1 MTDNNIKPNQADQGP
16 VDWEAPSHW
25 DVEDAAIA
33 EAMQRISVD
42 PHVTA
47 RVRARLRAVAAGE
60 VPAVGATSLGSDDG
74 YDDDRQQPPA
84 TPLRAAKHR
93 WKRGPILT
101 AGLALVASITFL
113 AFWFRPQ
120 PLTEHQLSRYSV
132 DQLELISNQL
142 SQWKSPAPNAS
153 SRLEPLLRNLNR
165 RLTLVG
171 SQQLA
176 GSPVAAS
183 CTVWKF
189 DTGQGKNLYVLDFH
203 APRTVRDIPGRFRVI
218 QQSSTSWSL
227 AALQQADRLLVV
239 AIEGDI
245 SDYLKSLEWA

>member
-1 MTDNNIKPNQADQGP
+1 MMDKNIKPNRVDQGP
-16 VDWEAPSHW
+16 VDWEAPTHW
-25 DVEDAAIA
+25 DMEDTAIA

-42 PHVTA
+42 PQVAA
-47 RVRARLRAVAAGE
+47 RVRAQLRAVAAGE
-60 VPAVGATSLGSDDG
+60 VPAFGANSLGSEDG
-74 YDDDRQQPPA
+74 YDDDRQQLPA
-84 TPLRAAKHR
+84 THLPAAKQR
-93 WKRGPILT
+93 RKRRPILT
-101 AGLALVASITFL
+101 AGLALVASIVFL
-113 AFWFRPQ
+113 AFLFRPQ
-120 PLTEHQLSRYSV
+120 PLTENQLTQYSV
-132 DQLELISNQL
+132 EQLELISNQMP
-142 SQWKSPAPNAS
+142 QWKSPAPNAS

-171 SQQLA
+171 SQELA
-176 GSPVAAS
+176 GSRVAAS

-203 APRTVRDIPGRFRVI
+203 EPRTVRYIPGRFRVI

-245 SDYLKSLEWA
+245 ADYLKSLEWA